1 MLAFTGFGSER
12 VDIGG
17 HVFGFIAGVCAGLK
31 LSHIDFLAISQE
43 RQQQCGILA
52 FAVIALSWVLAL

>member
-17 HVFGFIAGVCAGLK
+17 HVFGFVAGVCAGLG
-31 LSHIDFLAISQE
+31 LSHIDFSSISRE
-43 RQQQCGILA
+43 RQQQAGIVAIGL
-52 FAVIALSWVLAL
+52 VALSWVLAL